1 MNTVGNFGSFK
12 YNEHYNYK
20 DIHAQVS
27 IGFIMSP
34 LHLLYFPVELGIIM
48 GTEWIPKWGF

>member
-12 YNEHYNYK
+12 YNEHYK
-20 DIHAQVS
+20 DIYAQVS

-34 LHLLYFPVELGIIM
+34 LHLLYFPIELGIIM